1 MRKICYLMRHG
12 QTVCNQENRFYG
24 SLESPLTDQGRLQ
37 AKRMA
42 QLLELHEIDQV
53 YVSQLSR
60 AQETARLIFPNRTY
74 TVLSGLNEKDFGL
87 WEGKTADEIEDAFS
101 NEWNRWLEAPLIY
114 TPPEAEVFSKFE
126 ERVKTC
132 MQSILDSPTQSLAV
146 VAHLGVLRII
156 YQELVDPSKEFWD
169 IDIPQGQVLRLKF
182 DGDSNW
188 DVEFLK

>member
-1 MRKICYLMRHG
+1 MTKICYLMRHG

-24 SLESPLTDQGRLQ
+24 SLESPLTDQGCLQ

-60 AQETARLIFPNRTY
+60 ARETARLIFPNRTY
-74 TVLSGLNEKDFGL
+74 TVLPGLNEKDFGL
-87 WEGKTADEIEDAFS
+87 WEGKTADEIEDAFP
-101 NEWNRWLEAPLIY
+101 NEWKRWLEAPLIY
-114 TPPEAEVFSKFE
+114 TPPEAEPFSKFE

-132 MQSILDSPTQSLAV
+132 MQSILDSPPQSLAV
-146 VAHLGVLRII
+146 VAHLGVLRIM
-156 YQELVDPSKEFWD
+156 YQELVDPYKDFWD